1 MYTVGLDV
9 DTRAYFTAAT
19 LIIAVPTGIKIFSW
33 LATCY
38 GGSLH
43 LIPSLLFALGF
54 VFMFTIGG
62 LSNHLA
68 LPLKITICWDLP
80 LIAVLSFY
88 TVTIFYLVQSAG
100 NLWTYLIHFVFYM
113 ISISIL
119 KGTSETTRNHHSLL
133 FIIRNIWEDIV
144 QVKRLLI
151 FISYYLFNSFLQT
164 VNSDNFLFSRNYSDL
179 KGGPNNKKNNND
191 NKKNLN
197 PEKIYDNFKED
208 RANLLAENSGKS
220 GVYYLINNVNGHSYV
235 GSSIN
240 LASRMRNYLNVS
252 FLKSK
257 QNINM
262 PIVHAL
268 LKYNHSNFSVWILE
282 YVEADQLTLVETRY
296 ITNLIPYYNVLKQG
310 YSSIGYKHTEE
321 TKLLLSELASNRVHS
336 EETKALISK
345 ALTGENNPFYSKSHS
360 MEAKVRMIEANSAYP
375 VYIYNSYKNLL
386 AIYPSVKTLATKAK
400 SNHPTI
406 VTYLKRQELF
416 RGEWYFNNIPYNI
429 SDTPLIK
436 NWNTKEGEL
445 LCKEIADNTT
455 VKKGIFVYDNDMN
468 FIAKDSGVTSASKI
482 YGISQTTIRN
492 IAKVNGLHASG
503 YYFRYE
509 RLEEDINANTSKKTR
524 LKSPKFLTDNTQIL
538 QSSIFNTYAKAR
550 SVFQIIEQIWHS
562 RNIKRSRFSTVTL
575 SHNKYSLTLKNGLF
589 HLLYLLVQHMHH
601 ISIFVLICSIF
612 YSLFM
617 ILCFSL
623 DVHYI
628 LSVFNY
634 NYLSTFD
641 LDTDNSVYSSGGNNR
656 LYDPVRDIYRTNEDV
671 NLQGGNPQGGKPQ
684 GGNSQTNDTVAVA
697 PPKDTDKL
705 ADFLESKKENIR
717 LQSTGIRF
725 SNLVRLSPELKYY
738 SKVTYCV
745 KLDCPDIFM
754 SNTSA
759 TKVTPE
765 FIDRIRGLHK
775 NYDLD
780 ATSGFF
786 SE

>member
-1 MYTVGLDV
+1 MN
-9 DTRAYFTAAT
+9 
-19 LIIAVPTGIKIFSW
+19 
-33 LATCY
+33 
-38 GGSLH
+38 
-43 LIPSLLFALGF
+43 LF
-54 VFMFTIGG
+54 
-62 LSNHLA
+62 N
-68 LPLKITICWDLP
+68 
-80 LIAVLSFY
+80 SF
-88 TVTIFYLVQSAG
+88 FF
-100 NLWTYLIHFVFYM
+100 NM

-119 KGTSETTRNHHSLL
+119 KGTPETTRNPHSLL
-133 FIIRNIWEDIV
+133 YIIRNIWEDIV

-164 VNSDNFLFSRNYSDL
+164 ANTNNFLFSRNHSDL

-191 NKKNLN
+191 NKKKLN

-208 RANLLAENSGKS
+208 RANLLADTYGNS
-220 GVYYLINNVNGHSYV
+220 GVYYFINNVNGHSYV

-336 EETKALISK
+336 EQTKSLISK

-386 AIYPSVKTLATKAK
+386 AIYPSVKTLATKVQ

-445 LCKEIADNTT
+445 LCKEIADNIT

-468 FIAKDSGVTSASKI
+468 FIAKHSGVTLASKI

-492 IAKVNGLHASG
+492 IAKVYGLHSSG

-509 RLEEDINANTSKKTR
+509 RLQQDIKK
-524 LKSPKFLTDNTQIL
+524 
-538 QSSIFNTYAKAR
+538 
-550 SVFQIIEQIWHS
+550 
-562 RNIKRSRFSTVTL
+562 
-575 SHNKYSLTLKNGLF
+575 NK
-589 HLLYLLVQHMHH
+589 
-601 ISIFVLICSIF
+601 
-612 YSLFM
+612 
-617 ILCFSL
+617 
-623 DVHYI
+623 
-628 LSVFNY
+628 
-634 NYLSTFD
+634 
-641 LDTDNSVYSSGGNNR
+641 
-656 LYDPVRDIYRTNEDV
+656 
-671 NLQGGNPQGGKPQ
+671 
-684 GGNSQTNDTVAVA
+684 
-697 PPKDTDKL
+697 
-705 ADFLESKKENIR
+705 
-717 LQSTGIRF
+717 
-725 SNLVRLSPELKYY
+725 
-738 SKVTYCV
+738 
-745 KLDCPDIFM
+745 
-754 SNTSA
+754 
-759 TKVTPE
+759 
-765 FIDRIRGLHK
+765 
-775 NYDLD
+775 
-780 ATSGFF
+780 
-786 SE
+786 